1 MASRGLISNVGVIS
15 VCIGLVVVA
24 ASLAG
29 GLLGGPSGSSAPAPD
44 SGGVKPPETP
54 THDGGGFDNT
64 SGGTL
69 FEGTLVGVPAGMTG
83 AAGGVSGGAAGG
95 GPRGLEK
102 GGEGDEVAGRVEEGN
117 ARGPHRG
124 RRDD

>member
-1 MASRGLISNVGVIS
+1 MASRGLIANVGVIS

-29 GLLGGPSGSSAPAPD
+29 GLLGGPSGSGAPSPD

-83 AAGGVSGGAAGG
+83 AAGAARGGPPGGPPLASKKGEDQSRGG
-95 GPRGLEK
+95 G
-102 GGEGDEVAGRVEEGN
+102 EVWAERAGV
-117 ARGPHRG
+117 ALV
-124 RRDD
+124 

>member
-29 GLLGGPSGSSAPAPD
+29 GLLGGPSGSGAPSPD

-83 AAGGVSGGAAGG
+83 AAGAARGGPAGG
-95 GPRGLEK
+95 VPRGIGK
-102 GGEGDEVAGRVEEGN
+102 GGGEVEADGEVEAGVQ
-117 ARGPHRG
+117 
-124 RRDD
+124 

>member
-1 MASRGLISNVGVIS
+1 MASRGLIANVGVIS

-29 GLLGGPSGSSAPAPD
+29 GLLGRPSGSSAPSPD

-64 SGGTL
+64 SGDTL

-83 AAGGVSGGAAGG
+83 AAGAVRGGPAGGAPPGG
-95 GPRGLEK
+95 GK
-102 GGEGDEVAGRVEEGN
+102 GGIKIEW
-117 ARGPHRG
+117 G
-124 RRDD
+124 RRGGGGGV

>member
-29 GLLGGPSGSSAPAPD
+29 GLLGGPSGSGAPSPD

-69 FEGTLVGVPAGMTG
+69 FEGTLVGGPAGVTG
-83 AAGGVSGGAAGG
+83 AAAGLAGGAAGG
-95 GPRGLEK
+95 GAPALGK
-102 GGEGDEVAGRVEEGN
+102 GGEMTEVGVGLKTGGVGVVRAGG
-117 ARGPHRG
+117 GG
-124 RRDD
+124 

>member
-29 GLLGGPSGSSAPAPD
+29 GLLGRPSGSGAPSPD

-64 SGGTL
+64 SGDTL

-83 AAGGVSGGAAGG
+83 AAGGGWG
-95 GPRGLEK
+95 GPPGAGPRALEK
-102 GGEGDEVAGRVEEGN
+102 GEDESEADGGMEADIE
-117 ARGPHRG
+117 
-124 RRDD
+124 

>member
-29 GLLGGPSGSSAPAPD
+29 GLLGGPSGSGAPSPD

-64 SGGTL
+64 SGDTL

-83 AAGGVSGGAAGG
+83 AAGAIRGGPAGG
-95 GPRGLEK
+95 GPPGGGK
-102 GGEGDEVAGRVEEGN
+102 GGKKNWGGGGGRGGGGGGWGWG
-117 ARGPHRG
+117 ARE
-124 RRDD
+124 

>member
-29 GLLGGPSGSSAPAPD
+29 GLLGRPSGSGAPSPD

-64 SGGTL
+64 SGDTL

-83 AAGGVSGGAAGG
+83 AAGGVRGGAAGG

-102 GGEGDEVAGRVEEGN
+102 GGIGRG
-117 ARGPHRG
+117 GGRG
-124 RRDD
+124 RGGVLGGGGAFKK

>member
-29 GLLGGPSGSSAPAPD
+29 GLLGGPSGSGAPSPD

-83 AAGGVSGGAAGG
+83 AAGGIRGGAAGG
-95 GPRGLEK
+95 RPPALEK
-102 GGEGDEVAGRVEEGN
+102 GEGEVEAGGELKG
-117 ARGPHRG
+117 GSG
-124 RRDD
+124 R